1 MKAVFLDS
9 TTLGS
14 DVDLAPIEQVT
25 GGLTCFERTS
35 PEQVLERIRGF
46 DTVLVNKVVL
56 GRDIDGHHPTDLSL
70 FRSPLKKKQIW
81 PNPLP
86 QPCWKNPRPSKS
98 VANR

>member
-35 PEQVLERIRGF
+35 PEQVLERIR
-46 DTVLVNKVVL
+46 VLI
-56 GRDIDGHHPTDLSL
+56 R
-70 FRSPLKKKQIW
+70 
-81 PNPLP
+81 
-86 QPCWKNPRPSKS
+86 CW
-98 VANR
+98 